1 MITDHV
7 NEISCK
13 FQVDQLGIPTRLFSP
28 PQFDPGW
35 NYSRVER
42 QLNKAVT
49 TSIISIEIRPD
60 VLSFAGISAESKN
73 IKVKCVAIVGAN
85 YHRSNEIS
93 VETLVRY
100 PPESTAPS
108 PPPKRARE
116 LGRPIAA
123 HQAAVNS
130 YIAPS
135 STGSRHGPFVFIAG
149 LLLAFSF
156 L

>member
-1 MITDHV
+1 M
-7 NEISCK
+7 NETLCN

-42 QLNKAVT
+42 HLNTAVT

-60 VLSFAGISAESKN
+60 VLSFAGINAESKN

-100 PPESTAPS
+100 PPESTAP

-135 STGSRHGPFVFIAG
+135 STGSRHGPFVSIAG
-149 LLLAFSF
+149 LLLEFLYSF